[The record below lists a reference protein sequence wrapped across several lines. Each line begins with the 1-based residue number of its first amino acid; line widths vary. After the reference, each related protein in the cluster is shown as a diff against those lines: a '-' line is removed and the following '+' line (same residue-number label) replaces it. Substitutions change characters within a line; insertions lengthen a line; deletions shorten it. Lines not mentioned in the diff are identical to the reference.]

1 MRLWTRICLL
11 GALTVMLCNSQ
22 RAGGIQGAHVDSPGG
37 GTPEQARQRELQ
49 QLHEDNLEDT
59 SRLIKLATE
68 LKWDLA
74 YHDREVLSI
83 PTIKKME
90 QIDRLI
96 HRIQNR
102 VAKR

>member
-1 MRLWTRICLL
+1 MRLWTRMCLL
-11 GALTVMLCNSQ
+11 GALTAMLCNSQ
-22 RAGGIQGAHVDSPGG
+22 RGGAAQGADSPGG
-37 GTPEQARQRELQ
+37 GTPDQARQRALQ

-102 VAKR
+102 VGKR

>member
-1 MRLWTRICLL
+1 
-11 GALTVMLCNSQ
+11 
-22 RAGGIQGAHVDSPGG
+22 
-37 GTPEQARQRELQ
+37 
-49 QLHEDNLEDT
+49 LHEDNLEDT

>member
-1 MRLWTRICLL
+1 MKLWTRICLL

-22 RAGGIQGAHVDSPGG
+22 RGGGPQGAPPGG
-37 GTPEQARQRELQ
+37 GNPDQARERELQ

-74 YHDREVLSI
+74 FHDREVLSI

-102 VAKR
+102 AGKR